1 MRRWLVGLDVGST
14 TVKAVAAQ
22 AGSARIEWR
31 DYRRHEGQQALVVA
45 EFLRRLERE
54 LGLAPDNAHIYMT
67 GSGATVLAPVV
78 GARYVQEV
86 NAVALAAERHASS
99 ARSVIE
105 LGGQDA
111 KMIFFE
117 PQPNG
122 ALKKTA
128 TMNDQCAG
136 GTGAVLDKLS
146 AKLRILPERLRE
158 ISYLG
163 RTIHPVAGKC
173 GVFAES
179 DINGLQKQGVAA
191 EDLMASLFD
200 AIVVQNLA
208 VLARGHLPE
217 PAVLLLGGPNVFL
230 KGLREAWRVHL
241 ERLWKSRGLQAPPGG
256 DSILCPED
264 GVYFAA
270 LGALEFGREQED
282 GARYAGARA
291 VELWAA
297 GGVRTVQ
304 RGLPG
309 LRGSDEEL
317 KAFLAEFGHQQAPI
331 VPLREGRTERVF
343 LGLDGGSTSTKA
355 VLIDEEGQVRARAYR
370 LSRGNPIED
379 VIALSTELLEEAE
392 RCGARLEVAGAA
404 TTGYAKDVLAKVI
417 GADLA
422 LVETVA
428 HARAGLAVAGEVD
441 VIVDVGG
448 QDIKLVELHRGQV
461 RDFLLNTQ
469 CSAGNGYFLEATAR
483 AFGFDVTEYAA
494 RAFEAHRMPE
504 FSYGCAVFLQADIVN
519 FQRQGWTREEIL
531 AGLAAVLPKN
541 IWLYVAKIA
550 NPARLGRR
558 FLLQGGTQRNLAA
571 VKAQVDYLRARFA
584 ETGTQPDIRVHPY
597 TGEAGAIGAALE
609 VRDRWLEGLR
619 TRFPGLD
626 AVRTIRYN
634 SRTDEGT
641 RCNFCSN
648 RCLRTFIDVR
658 IQDSENRIIV
668 ASCEKGSAM
677 DIEAVRALKASE
689 EAVRRDNPNLVALAA
704 QTVWKPPAPPALVA
718 RPAPRLALTAPDRA
732 RACREQLRIGI
743 PRVFYQYIYGGFFS
757 AYLQSL
763 GVRESNIL
771 WSDFTSERLYRAAA
785 GRGAI
790 DPCFPS
796 KVVVA
801 HFQNLLYPP
810 RQRAKI
816 DVLFSPMFD
825 HLETHLEHVLGT
837 HACPTVIA
845 APQSAAAAFH
855 VHGDEFARLGVT
867 FLRPL
872 LNFRD
877 HELLEKQMFEA
888 WRDVLGLT
896 REENARALEEGFRAQ
911 RAWAESMK
919 AKAAEVLRRL
929 EQERRLGI
937 VLLGR
942 PYHHDPGLNHG
953 ILDEFTRRGYPVFS
967 QSFLPTDRETLERV
981 FHGDHPLDIDDVWQH
996 PYSAST
1002 THKVWAAKFV
1012 ARHPNLIG
1020 VELSN
1025 FRCGHDAPAYQ
1036 LLERIF
1042 EAAGRPFFCFRDLDE
1057 NRPAASI
1064 RLRIETIDYY
1074 LRQHRAE
1081 LVGEVPVRSEGLFR
1095 AAMAAAGGRLSV
1107 IEERSVSPCSQCSSS
1122 CPNLKTA
1129 AIEPAN

>member
-1 MRRWLVGLDVGST
+1 MTMWLVGLDVGST
-14 TVKAVAAQ
+14 TVKAVAARV
-22 AGSARIEWR
+22 GSEGIVWR
-31 DYRRHEGQQALVVA
+31 DYRRHEGQQAAMVGD
-45 EFLRRLERE
+45 FLRRMETL
-54 LGLAPDNAHIYMT
+54 LGLGPDNARIYMT

-86 NAVALAAERHASS
+86 NAVALAAERHAPQ

-117 PQPNG
+117 RQPNG
-122 ALKKTA
+122 AVKKMA

-136 GTGAVLDKLS
+136 GTGAVLDKLT
-146 AKLRILPERLRE
+146 AKLRIAPERLRRM
-158 ISYLG
+158 SYHG

-179 DINGLQKQGVAA
+179 DINGLQKQGVPA
-191 EDLMASLFD
+191 EDLMASLFE

-208 VLARGHLPE
+208 VLARGRTPE

-230 KGLREAWRVHL
+230 QGLREAWRVHL
-241 ERLWKSRGLQAPPGG
+241 ERLWKTRGIEPPGG
-256 DSILCPED
+256 EAILCPED

-270 LGALEFGREQED
+270 LGALEFGRQQGD
-282 GARYAGARA
+282 GERYAGARA
-291 VELWAA
+291 VEAWVT
-297 GGVRTVQ
+297 GGSRAVQ

-309 LRGSDEEL
+309 LRNSGTDL
-317 KAFLAEFGHQQAPI
+317 KEFLAEFGNRQAPV
-331 VPLREGRTERVF
+331 VPLGEGCTERVF

-355 VLIDEEGQVRARAYR
+355 VLIDEEGRVRARAYR

-379 VIALSTELLEEAE
+379 AIALSGELLETAAE
-392 RCGARLEVAGAA
+392 RGARLEVAGAA
-404 TTGYAKDVLAKVI
+404 TTGYAKDVLARVL

-428 HARAGLAVAGEVD
+428 HARAGLEVAGEVD

-448 QDIKLVELHRGQV
+448 QDIKLVELHQGQV

-483 AFGFDVTEYAA
+483 AFGFDVSEYAA
-494 RAFEAHRMPE
+494 RAFEAERMPE
-504 FSYGCAVFLQADIVN
+504 FSYGCAVFLQADIIN

-584 ETGTQPDIRVHPY
+584 ETGQQPEILVHPY

-609 VRDRWLEGLR
+609 VRDRWRQGLQ
-619 TRFPGLD
+619 TRFPGLES
-626 AVRTIRYN
+626 VRRLRY
-634 SRTDEGT
+634 SSVTDEST
-641 RCNFCSN
+641 RCSFCSN
-648 RCLRTFIDVR
+648 RCMRTFIDVQ
-658 IQDSENRIIV
+658 IDGAENRVIV
-668 ASCEKGSAM
+668 ASCEKGSAL
-677 DIEAVRALKASE
+677 DIQAVRALKADE
-689 EAVRRDNPNLVALAA
+689 EAVRRANPNLVALAA
-704 QTVWKPPAPPALVA
+704 QTVWKPERRPEPVADPP
-718 RPAPRLALTAPDRA
+718 PRLAVTARQRA
-732 RACREQLRIGI
+732 RLRRERLRVGI
-743 PRVFYQYIYGGFFS
+743 PRVFYQYVYGGFFS

-763 GVRESNIL
+763 GVREDNII
-771 WSDFTSERLYRAAA
+771 WSDFTSEKLYRAAA

-801 HFQNLLYPP
+801 HIHNLLYPP
-810 RQRAKI
+810 RPRPKV
-816 DVLFSPMFD
+816 DVIFCPMFD

-845 APQSAAAAFH
+845 APQSAAASFL
-855 VHGDEFARLGVT
+855 VREDEFARLGVE

-872 LNFRD
+872 LNLRD
-877 HELLEKQMFEA
+877 HTLLARQMFEA
-888 WRDVLGLT
+888 WGPVLGLT
-896 REENARALEEGFRAQ
+896 QEENARALEEAFRVRHAWEAGM
-911 RAWAESMK
+911 RAR
-919 AKAAEVLRRL
+919 AADLLRRL

-953 ILDEFTRRGYPVFS
+953 IPEEFARRGYPVFS
-967 QSFLPTDRETLERV
+967 QSLLPVDRETLDRV
-981 FHGDHPLDIDDVWQH
+981 FRGDHPLDIDDVWQH

-1020 VELSN
+1020 IELSN

-1081 LVGEVPVRSEGLFR
+1081 LVGERPARPEPLRR
-1095 AAMAAAGGRLSV
+1095 AAAAIGATGRLSV
-1107 IEERSVSPCSQCSSS
+1107 SERSIEPCSQCSRP
-1122 CPNLKTA
+1122 CRDPRTA
-1129 AIEPAN
+1129 ATAPGS